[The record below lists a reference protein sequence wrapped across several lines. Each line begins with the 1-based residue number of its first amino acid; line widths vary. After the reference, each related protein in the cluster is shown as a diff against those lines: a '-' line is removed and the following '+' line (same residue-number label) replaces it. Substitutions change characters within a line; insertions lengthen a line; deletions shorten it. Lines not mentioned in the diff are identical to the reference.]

1 MKKHTRALLALM
13 APTCVACATFRH
25 APETLG
31 APQNAPAF
39 GYTPIDPLNAEPP
52 PAEGQTCPVSKQRML
67 DALPDVTMRIA
78 VGSVSDSGH
87 IRYGPATL
95 GTSGS
100 SYVVVLDYTL
110 SQTKPKAIVVRDSTF
125 RVLDPAQ
132 VQAFTDSQARSTQSE
147 HSRLVYVPVYLGVG
161 LRLTA
166 NVVVRNGTVDLGNLL
181 AIGAAA
187 QENRVSGTMV
197 VQTLGISGAGV
208 SALLPMPSDINTTTI
223 QAAIQSLG
231 AIKTKLYD
239 DSTAKLF
246 IRVIGYYNTLG
257 DGQANAARFISSAL
271 SRPPVFYLPPCPTA
285 PR

>member
-1 MKKHTRALLALM
+1 MTMRLHPLLILLAPVC
-13 APTCVACATFRH
+13 AACASLRH
-25 APETLG
+25 APATLG
-31 APQNAPAF
+31 DPRNAPAF
-39 GYTPIDPLNAEPP
+39 GYTPIDPLKADPP
-52 PAEGQTCPVSKQRML
+52 SYEGQKCPVDKTRLL
-67 DALPDVTMRIA
+67 DALPDETMRIA

-110 SQTKPKAIVVRDSTF
+110 TQTKPMSIAVRDSTL
-125 RVLDPAQ
+125 RVLDPEQ
-132 VQAFTDSQARSTQSE
+132 VQEFTESQSRTAQTDR
-147 HSRLVYVPVYLGVG
+147 SRLTYVPVYLGVG

-166 NVVVRNGTVDLGNLL
+166 NVVVRSGTVNLGNLL

-257 DGQANAARFISSAL
+257 DGQASSARFISAAL
-271 SRPPVFYLPPCPTA
+271 ARPPVFYLPPCPA
-285 PR
+285 R